1 MPRTTTRMEH
11 SRSLSRR
18 RDLRGVRG
26 GPSVSAHRH
35 KSLKSTALS
44 YSDVMAGSPTLMTGE
59 VRIVDT
65 RDEPLRGAMMVVGF
79 PTHGLVGSVAA
90 SYLVHSLDMNLVA
103 YMVSEEFPPTVIMEE
118 GIVNAPVRFY
128 ASKLV
133 CGVEGSCDQLLVVM
147 SDIQPPMSMLN
158 PLGRALLD
166 WAESKGVQ
174 LVVAVEG
181 QPIETDTWGDA
192 RIVAMANRAAAPLLE
207 KYRFDAANGVV
218 TGLTGGLLLGAIGR
232 TTPVLCLVAQAHKDY
247 PDARAAA
254 RIIETINPLVPLI
267 VLDTKPLRDKAR
279 EIETEVRKTLRQ
291 TRESLSSIRSAEAEG
306 PGEMYR

>member
-1 MPRTTTRMEH
+1 M
-11 SRSLSRR
+11 
-18 RDLRGVRG
+18 D
-26 GPSVSAHRH
+26 
-35 KSLKSTALS
+35 
-44 YSDVMAGSPTLMTGE
+44 YGE

-90 SYLVHSLDMNLVA
+90 SYLVHSLDMTLVA

-133 CGVEGSCDQLLVVM
+133 CGVDGSCDQLVVVI
-147 SDIQPPMSMLN
+147 SDIQPPVSMLN
-158 PLGRALLD
+158 GLGRALLD
-166 WAESKGVQ
+166 WAEEKSVQ
-174 LVVAVEG
+174 LVVAIEG
-181 QPIETDTWGDA
+181 QPIESDTRGDA

-207 KYRFDAANGVV
+207 KYRFGAANGVV
-218 TGLTGGLLLGAIGR
+218 TGLAGGLLLAAIGR

-254 RIIETINPLVPLI
+254 KVIETVNPLVPLL
-267 VLDTKPLRDKAR
+267 VLDTKPLREKAR
-279 EIETEVRKTLRQ
+279 EIEAEVRKKLQQ
-291 TRESLSSIRSAEAEG
+291 TRESLTSMRAAEAEG